1 VGSDGALSRRA
12 WYRGVTR
19 IGIFDYGAGNLH
31 SLVKAIE
38 GGERSVSVDTDI
50 RSSLKADILI
60 LPGVGAFGAAVAAM
74 GGAQGYVRSALAD
87 GKPCLGVCLG
97 MQMLFDA
104 SEEASESDAGIG
116 LIPGQVTRLLTPKV
130 PHMGWNQIEWVSRG
144 KGEAGSG
151 KREAGNRK
159 REAGSGKREAG
170 NGKRETTVVVS
181 ALRQSQMSAAYFA
194 NAYVCWPEDNS
205 SVLAWTTHQNARFA
219 SVVRTANTVGL
230 QFHPEKS
237 SVVGRSFVNGVID
250 ELLQCR

>member
-1 VGSDGALSRRA
+1 
-12 WYRGVTR
+12 VTR

-38 GGERSVSVDTDI
+38 GGERKVSVDTDI

-104 SEEASESDAGIG
+104 SEETPGADPGIG
-116 LIPGQVTRLLTPKV
+116 LIPGQVRRLLTRKV
-130 PHMGWNQIEWVSRG
+130 PHMGWNEIEWVSRG
-144 KGEAGSG
+144 K
-151 KREAGNRK
+151 REAGN
-159 REAGSGKREAG
+159 GKREAG

-194 NAYVCWPEDNS
+194 NAYVCWPQDNS
-205 SVLAWTTHQNARFA
+205 SVLAWTTHQDARFA
-219 SVVRTANTVGL
+219 SVVRTANTVGV

-237 SVVGRSFVNGVID
+237 SVSGRNFVNGVID
-250 ELLQCR
+250 ELLQCK

>member
-1 VGSDGALSRRA
+1 VI
-12 WYRGVTR
+12 R

-38 GGERSVSVDTDI
+38 GAERSVSVDTDI

-74 GGAQGYVRSALAD
+74 SGAQEYVRSALAD

-104 SEEASESDAGIG
+104 SEETPGSDNGIG

-130 PHMGWNQIEWVSRG
+130 PHMGWNEIEWVSNGMQETGCGNREPG
-144 KGEAGSG
+144 TGNQEPGTG
-151 KREAGNRK
+151 KREP
-159 REAGSGKREAG
+159 
-170 NGKRETTVVVS
+170 VVNS
-181 ALRQSQMSAAYFA
+181 ALSQSQMSAAYFA
-194 NAYVCWPEDNS
+194 NAYVCRPEDDS
-205 SVLAWTTHQNARFA
+205 TVLAWTTHQDARFA
-219 SVVRTANTVGL
+219 SVVRAGNTVGV

-237 SVVGRSFVNGVID
+237 SVSGRSFVNSVID
-250 ELLQCR
+250 MLLQCK